1 MKMYHAHA
9 NFVLMSLAH
18 PDQPAQVFTTS
29 MELTACGQYVQR
41 TQKRLDQQGYETV
54 RFSVSDWWQPTEAK
68 ALAMAA
74 PRLRQI
80 GERLIRQAEELEQE
94 ALEENAT
101 RPALADK

>member
-54 RFSVSDWWQPTEAK
+54 RFEVSDWWQPTEAK

-80 GERLIRQAEELEQE
+80 GERLIRQAEELEQA
-94 ALEENAT
+94 ALEEDAT